1 MQSIL
6 ACNEGTSLGKGKAT
20 KMAIYTI
27 YKHDE
32 AGLVQAVKLGFSWP
46 AFFFDMIWAA
56 VKQLWL
62 VFTLM
67 MLGLLTIFSAFD
79 MIAGPEATPNMDFFA
94 LWRISL
100 AVFFGAYGNDW
111 VRKDLERQGY
121 QVMSEVEANTPQ
133 DALER
138 FEELG

>member
-1 MQSIL
+1 
-6 ACNEGTSLGKGKAT
+6 
-20 KMAIYTI
+20 MAIYTI

-32 AGLVQAVKLGFSWP
+32 AGLVQAVKLGFCWP
-46 AFFFDMIWAA
+46 ALFFDMIWAA

-62 VFTLM
+62 VVALM
-67 MLGLLTIFSAFD
+67 VLGLLAVFSVFD
-79 MIAGPEATPNMDFFA
+79 MIAGPEAKPDMNTFTF
-94 LWRISL
+94 WRIAL

-111 VRKDLERQGY
+111 VRHDLERQGY